1 MRQCT
6 PISNTSLLYSCAEIW
21 TEIVYN
27 VYQFRHFKW
36 GGGGVGF
43 KVIEFIS
50 AAALKRKKELYNN
63 SQKENAIVCVHNI
76 SFPVVF
82 VRMASRPFHDLDGG
96 WQSVTRRKR

>member
-1 MRQCT
+1 MRQYT

-27 VYQFRHFKW
+27 VYQFRHLK
-36 GGGGVGF
+36 GGFF

-50 AAALKRKKELYNN
+50 AAALKRRKELYNN
-63 SQKENAIVCVHNI
+63 SQIENAIVCVHNI